1 MENINMITL
10 DYIFDDEQ
18 FEYEVSRLDVE
29 QRLYDY
35 LREEWTQEQ
44 LVEYIIDNDGAQFDY
59 VLDFSEEIHD
69 MFRDEAK
76 EFYYECKNSD
86 NGVDQGDFI

>member
-1 MENINMITL
+1 MITL
-10 DYIFDDEQ
+10 RYTFDGEDFDYD
-18 FEYEVSRLDVE
+18 VSRFDIE

-59 VLDFSEEIHD
+59 VVDFLGEIHD
-69 MFRDEAK
+69 LFESDAE
-76 EFYYECKNSD
+76 EFYYECKDSD
-86 NGVDQGDFI
+86 NGVDQGDFV